1 MRNAHVR
8 SGNRPEEKDGMAM
21 TYTITLTDEEETS
34 LKRLLAWN
42 LEDAT
47 MLDPQNRA
55 RKRIYEKLLES
66 ERQK

>member
-1 MRNAHVR
+1 MN
-8 SGNRPEEKDGMAM
+8 
-21 TYTITLTDEEETS
+21 YTITLTDEEETS

-47 MLDPQNRA
+47 MLDPKNQA

-66 ERQK
+66 ERQVQL

>member
-1 MRNAHVR
+1 
-8 SGNRPEEKDGMAM
+8 MA
-21 TYTITLTDEEETS
+21 YTITLTDEEEAS
-34 LKRLLAWN
+34 LKRLLAWY

-47 MLDPQNRA
+47 MLDPQNQA

>member
-1 MRNAHVR
+1 
-8 SGNRPEEKDGMAM
+8 M

-42 LEDAT
+42 LEGAT
-47 MLDPQNRA
+47 MLDPQNQA
-55 RKRIYEKLLES
+55 RKRIYEKLLKS

>member
-1 MRNAHVR
+1 MNYA
-8 SGNRPEEKDGMAM
+8 
-21 TYTITLTDEEETS
+21 ITLTDEEETT

-66 ERQK
+66 EQVK